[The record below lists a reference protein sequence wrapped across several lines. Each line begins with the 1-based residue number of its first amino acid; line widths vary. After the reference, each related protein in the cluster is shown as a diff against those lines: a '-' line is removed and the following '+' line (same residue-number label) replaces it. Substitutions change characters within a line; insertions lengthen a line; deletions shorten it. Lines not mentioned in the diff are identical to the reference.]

1 MFTTLVKKALR
12 KGKRWGTI
20 CFLLSLFAIGSVLF
34 SNSFSA
40 APAGGVEGQNKEK
53 QKLDFKKLR
62 KELPA
67 KYQRWLDEVTYI
79 ISDYENQGFLQLKTD
94 EQRDLF
100 IERFWLARDPTP
112 GTKKNEFKEEHYKR
126 WEYANKYLGRESY
139 LPGWKTDRGRI
150 YITLGEPALRVP
162 FEDGFYNHTMELWQY
177 ISNTQHHLPP
187 GFYLI
192 FYMKDG
198 MPPFRLYRPLT
209 DTAYRLLK
217 PGPDVKPLDEDTQF
231 EFLSKLGY
239 DIAHAAWS
247 YLPSSG
253 GFGTF
258 GSSAAGMESE
268 QLIGDIWRAR
278 NLEEESRKDY
288 VDATLTGKAEV
299 EVEVYFRTMT
309 IENLVRWFAS
319 STGNVFYDIA
329 LKIEPEDLEVG
340 KYEEQYFI
348 NLDLNG
354 TIKDEEENVVDTFS
368 YGLEDIYLD
377 EAKFEQIRY
386 RPMILMFRRAL
397 IPGNF
402 HLDLVLRNNVSK
414 EIATTSA
421 ELVIPP
427 LPAEVPFMGNLY
439 LVNKITR
446 ISEGDKSSQRV
457 KAFQFEDL
465 AISPSVDNIFSREEG
480 MIAFYQIFFPDE
492 ITPQQAS
499 NYLLSYEISQRGK
512 MVSRVE
518 GSLAELVPSNALVI
532 TLYQRLNLEKLSAG
546 KASLDIFLKNMTT
559 GEGVV
564 EAYARADFELVS
576 QPEPECWSY
585 NQAIIPYDSPQY
597 DYFRAK
603 LYMNTGD
610 YAYAERGLMA
620 VLGKNPEHFPANLDY
635 CRLLLLSQRYDELIE
650 RASPLL
656 VNSPRHPALLEL
668 IGQAYLYKNDYQ
680 EARRYYER
688 LRLERPKY
696 PPVLNILSYIYYNL
710 KQTEKAIQLL
720 EESLKLDPAQEEIQE
735 RLKKIKSESQ

>member
-1 MFTTLVKKALR
+1 MEMFTASAKKTR
-12 KGKRWGTI
+12 WEGKRCGTI
-20 CFLLSLFAIGSVLF
+20 CILLSFFALGSVLF
-34 SNSFSA
+34 SNFFSA
-40 APAGGVEGQNKEK
+40 APAGGVEGQTKEK

-67 KYQRWLDEVTYI
+67 KYQRWLDEATYI

-100 IERFWLARDPTP
+100 IERFWLVRDPTP
-112 GTKKNEFKEEHYKR
+112 GTTKNEFKEEHYKR
-126 WEYANKYLGRESY
+126 WEYANKYLGRETY
-139 LPGWKTDRGRI
+139 LPGWRTDRGRI
-150 YITLGEPALRVP
+150 YITLGEPSLRVP
-162 FEDGFYNHTMELWQY
+162 FEDGFYNHAMELWQY
-177 ISNTQHHLPP
+177 ISNTQYNLPP

-198 MPPFRLYRPLT
+198 MPPYRLYRPLT

-217 PGPDVKPLDEDTQF
+217 PGPDVKPLDEENQF

-253 GFGTF
+253 GYGTF
-258 GSSAAGMESE
+258 GSSVAGMESE
-268 QLIGDIWRAR
+268 QMIGDIWGAR

-299 EVEVYFRTMT
+299 EVEVYFKTMT

-319 STGNVFYDIA
+319 PTGNVFYDIA
-329 LKIEPEDLEVG
+329 LEIKPEDLEVG

-354 TIKDEEENVVDTFS
+354 TVKNEEEKVVDTFS

-421 ELVIPP
+421 ELVIPA
-427 LPAEVPFMGNLY
+427 LPAQVPFMGNLY
-439 LVNKITR
+439 LIRKITR
-446 ISEGDKSSQRV
+446 ISEEGESSQRI

-465 AISPSVDNIFSREEG
+465 AITPSVDNIFPREEG

-492 ITPQQAS
+492 ITPEQAS

-512 MVSRVE
+512 MVSKVE
-518 GSLAELVPSNALVI
+518 ESLAELVPSNALVI

-546 KASLDIFLKNMTT
+546 KASMDIFLKNITT

-576 QPEPECWSY
+576 QPEPEC
-585 NQAIIPYDSPQY
+585 
-597 DYFRAK
+597 
-603 LYMNTGD
+603 
-610 YAYAERGLMA
+610 
-620 VLGKNPEHFPANLDY
+620 
-635 CRLLLLSQRYDELIE
+635 
-650 RASPLL
+650 
-656 VNSPRHPALLEL
+656 
-668 IGQAYLYKNDYQ
+668 
-680 EARRYYER
+680 
-688 LRLERPKY
+688 
-696 PPVLNILSYIYYNL
+696 
-710 KQTEKAIQLL
+710 
-720 EESLKLDPAQEEIQE
+720 
-735 RLKKIKSESQ
+735 